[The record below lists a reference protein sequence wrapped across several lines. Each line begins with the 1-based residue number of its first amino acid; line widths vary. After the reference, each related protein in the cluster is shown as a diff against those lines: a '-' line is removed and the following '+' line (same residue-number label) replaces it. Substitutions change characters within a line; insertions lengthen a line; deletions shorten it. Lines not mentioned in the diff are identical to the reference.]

1 MLPIISTLLENSY
14 IVSLYLLS
22 LILPLSPQSP
32 SLGAQLAKNL
42 PAVYKTHVW
51 SLGWD
56 YTLENKMTNHSSIHA
71 WKIPWIE
78 ESGRLQSMRLQAWD
92 TT

>member
-42 PAVYKTHVW
+42 PAVYKTHV
-51 SLGWD
+51 
-56 YTLENKMTNHSSIHA
+56 
-71 WKIPWIE
+71 
-78 ESGRLQSMRLQAWD
+78 
-92 TT
+92 